1 VNFIEIIASFDTLIN
16 QLNESSLMIKSKLE
30 TLSEPIDNFIKLPQS
45 TVSDTNM
52 IEALTDIN
60 KRLMIILE
68 NYNTINKH

>member
-1 VNFIEIIASFDTLIN
+1 MNFIEIIASFDTLIN